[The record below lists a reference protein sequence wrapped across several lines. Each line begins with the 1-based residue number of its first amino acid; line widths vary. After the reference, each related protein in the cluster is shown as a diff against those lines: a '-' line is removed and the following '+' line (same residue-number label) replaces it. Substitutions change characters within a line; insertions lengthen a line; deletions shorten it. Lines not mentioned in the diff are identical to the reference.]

1 MCNLLNEHPMAR
13 RATRTQE
20 VEEEPITYCRKC
32 YSIKV
37 KYEDSIG
44 MDCCGDCGC
53 TDFSTTNFDEW
64 ENLYRNRYG
73 HKYMEDVGE
82 VRKNPIF
89 QMDGEKL
96 KALLYRNQAWRE
108 ICVSMYSTFPNWLSK
123 TDSIILLFAKLCQE
137 NRLDD
142 LRRELIKREKNNR

>member
-1 MCNLLNEHPMAR
+1 MAR
-13 RATRTQE
+13 KAKKKQE
-20 VEEEPITYCRKC
+20 VEEEPITYCKRC

-37 KYEDSIG
+37 RFEDSIG

-53 TDFSTTNFDEW
+53 TDFGTASFEEW
-64 ENLYRNRYG
+64 EGLYKGRYG

-89 QMDGEKL
+89 QMDIEKL
-96 KALLYRNQAWRE
+96 KTLLYKNPAWRE
-108 ICVSMYSTFPNWLSK
+108 ICVTMYSTFPNWLSK